1 MTHTRL
7 KIQSIGF
14 RQTTQNNPCYQTAIS
29 KFWIFQN
36 FENCKNKQQK
46 IFFCIFFLKKSSFL
60 KNRNICEI
68 IIVGKYACQISKLYL
83 WKITA
88 GGHFESRK
96 QPLFKAFLA
105 IPIIFLFSSFV
116 RFRFE
121 KTCYR
126 VIFRVRYENLIHKH
140 ALNHIKVEN
149 ISLTFL
155 DLVTLDDL
163 DLT

>member
-1 MTHTRL
+1 MKVESDHFFK
-7 KIQSIGF
+7 KILEIPMIFVFSI
-14 RQTTQNNPCYQTAIS
+14 
-29 KFWIFQN
+29 
-36 FENCKNKQQK
+36 
-46 IFFCIFFLKKSSFL
+46 
-60 KNRNICEI
+60 
-68 IIVGKYACQISKLYL
+68 
-83 WKITA
+83 
-88 GGHFESRK
+88 
-96 QPLFKAFLA
+96 
-105 IPIIFLFSSFV
+105 FV

>member
-83 WKITA
+83 EKSLQEVILNQENN
-88 GGHFESRK
+88 HFSRHFWLF
-96 QPLFKAFLA
+96 PLFSYFQVLSDFGLK
-105 IPIIFLFSSFV
+105 
-116 RFRFE
+116 

>member
-1 MTHTRL
+1 MHAKFQNYIL
-7 KIQSIGF
+7 KNHCRRS
-14 RQTTQNNPCYQTAIS
+14 
-29 KFWIFQN
+29 FWIKKTTTFQ
-36 FENCKNKQQK
+36 
-46 IFFCIFFLKKSSFL
+46 
-60 KNRNICEI
+60 
-68 IIVGKYACQISKLYL
+68 GISGYS
-83 WKITA
+83 
-88 GGHFESRK
+88 HY
-96 QPLFKAFLA
+96 
-105 IPIIFLFSSFV
+105 FSYFQVFV

>member
-1 MTHTRL
+1 MPNF
-7 KIQSIGF
+7 KIYLEKSLQEVILN
-14 RQTTQNNPCYQTAIS
+14 QENNHFS
-29 KFWIFQN
+29 RHFWLF
-36 FENCKNKQQK
+36 
-46 IFFCIFFLKKSSFL
+46 
-60 KNRNICEI
+60 
-68 IIVGKYACQISKLYL
+68 
-83 WKITA
+83 
-88 GGHFESRK
+88 
-96 QPLFKAFLA
+96 PLFSLFL
-105 IPIIFLFSSFV
+105 IFV